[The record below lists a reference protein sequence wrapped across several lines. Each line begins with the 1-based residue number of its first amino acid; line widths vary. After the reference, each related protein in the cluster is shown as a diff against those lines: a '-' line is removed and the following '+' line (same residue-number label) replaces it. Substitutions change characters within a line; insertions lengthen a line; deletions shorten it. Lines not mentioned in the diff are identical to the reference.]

1 MCVCLCV
8 CVRCVR
14 LYLCVF
20 VCQASGVYR
29 CVWMSKQNF
38 EAELQ
43 PELKNFKNF
52 QGIPQIFKDFEGIPK
67 IFKDFLEFHGFL
79 RIVKE
84 FLGCSRIWEEFQG
97 FSSNLRI
104 FYDSQEILSPRCK
117 PACDMKVETVTRST
131 AKGVRTHA
139 I

>member
-1 MCVCLCV
+1 MQTVVAVAPILPASTIANSGLLLLFQHASVEMCVCV

-52 QGIPQIFKDFEGIPK
+52 QRIPLIFQKFSKDF
-67 IFKDFLEFHGFL
+67 
-79 RIVKE
+79 
-84 FLGCSRIWEEFQG
+84 
-97 FSSNLRI
+97 
-104 FYDSQEILSPRCK
+104 
-117 PACDMKVETVTRST
+117 
-131 AKGVRTHA
+131 
-139 I
+139 